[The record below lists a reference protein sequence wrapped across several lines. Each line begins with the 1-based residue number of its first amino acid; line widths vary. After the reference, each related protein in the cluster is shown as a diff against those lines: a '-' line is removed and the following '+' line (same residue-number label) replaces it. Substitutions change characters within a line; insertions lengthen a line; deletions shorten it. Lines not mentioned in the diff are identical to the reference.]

1 MSLSSTDSNNNGFN
15 INDDIDINEDVREN
29 FWNAIWTLI
38 NIKIPSNT
46 DTYKRVSC
54 ATSIWNNHVTEEDD
68 NYKLEAKRF
77 RPNPMPNYTDI
88 YIAAN
93 EPFNYRPAQEM
104 VELMVQKGVNPQ
116 AKLEPRLYH
125 TPTRNTGGSNKRR
138 RPNKRRRTKKSKRRR
153 KQRKTR
159 RK

>member
-1 MSLSSTDSNNNGFN
+1 MSLSSTDSDKNGFN
-15 INDDIDINEDVREN
+15 INEDVREN

-38 NIKIPSNT
+38 HIKTTSNT

-68 NYKLEAKRF
+68 NYKKVAEQSN
-77 RPNPMPNYTDI
+77 PNPNYYANIYNDI
-88 YIAAN
+88 DAAAN
-93 EPFNYRPAQEM
+93 DPFYYPPAQEM
-104 VELMVQKGVNPQ
+104 EKCMTQVGVNPQ
-116 AKLEPRLYH
+116 AKLETRLYH
-125 TPTRNTGGSNKRR
+125 TPTRKSLTGGSY
-138 RPNKRRRTKKSKRRR
+138 KRRRTKKRKMKSKRRR